1 MSLES
6 QTETTAQEATE
17 TEARW
22 DAERAQTVLANT
34 VSERIDAL
42 QGYRWTGDRRAAL
55 LMLFDDLPGQV
66 CVEELEDRL
75 ECLPNLVDDLTATQW
90 GVVCETICPE
100 LYERPRD
107 SKKTSAAVS
116 VVSWLLSSEAG
127 MVIGLLIAALSA
139 TAQIYFL
146 RKLDQREEREHQRR
160 LATHS
165 SLRGDF
171 QNSAT

>member
-1 MSLES
+1 MPMSLES

-22 DAERAQTVLANT
+22 DAERAQTVPANT

-116 VVSWLLSSEAG
+116 GSFSKEWRLQERARNGLSLFHPGDSHGVEAEQ
-127 MVIGLLIAALSA
+127 MEM
-139 TAQIYFL
+139 F
-146 RKLDQREEREHQRR
+146 K
-160 LATHS
+160 
-165 SLRGDF
+165 
-171 QNSAT
+171 